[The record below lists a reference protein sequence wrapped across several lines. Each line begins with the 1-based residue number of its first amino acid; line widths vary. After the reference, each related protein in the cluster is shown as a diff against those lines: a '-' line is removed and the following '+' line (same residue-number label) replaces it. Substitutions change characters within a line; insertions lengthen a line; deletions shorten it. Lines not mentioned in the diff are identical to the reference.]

1 MQNCQNC
8 GVNNTITV
16 NKRSRNEPLG
26 HVHLFDVRRE
36 DKPVWTL
43 SAHSDGVNG
52 LVLSP
57 QCPDCLITVSSDE
70 TMKVALPV
78 SPQYCSNCHATPIPG
93 TTYFCLI

>member
-1 MQNCQNC
+1 MNTFCMGSNHKRCQLNS
-8 GVNNTITV
+8 T
-16 NKRSRNEPLG
+16 G

-57 QCPDCLITVSSDE
+57 QCPDCLVTVSSDE
-70 TMKVALPV
+70 TMKVMR
-78 SPQYCSNCHATPIPG
+78 
-93 TTYFCLI
+93 F

>member
-1 MQNCQNC
+1 MII
-8 GVNNTITV
+8 GVEINF
-16 NKRSRNEPLG
+16 SG

-70 TMKVALPV
+70 TMKVTDPA
-78 SPQYCSNCHATPIPG
+78 SSQYPSNEIQFYKMTI
-93 TTYFCLI
+93 IV

>member
-1 MQNCQNC
+1 MKTFVWLQIIRDFEIN
-8 GVNNTITV
+8 VT
-16 NKRSRNEPLG
+16 G

-57 QCPDCLITVSSDE
+57 QCPDCLVTVSSDE
-70 TMKVALPV
+70 TMKVMR
-78 SPQYCSNCHATPIPG
+78 
-93 TTYFCLI
+93 F

>member
-1 MQNCQNC
+1 MNF
-8 GVNNTITV
+8 T
-16 NKRSRNEPLG
+16 G

-57 QCPDCLITVSSDE
+57 QCPDCLVTVSSDE
-70 TMKVALPV
+70 TMKVT
-78 SPQYCSNCHATPIPG
+78 HAISSQLHQIAIHLTQHFILSDCIIELE
-93 TTYFCLI
+93 T

>member
-1 MQNCQNC
+1 MRCKINF
-8 GVNNTITV
+8 T
-16 NKRSRNEPLG
+16 G

-57 QCPDCLITVSSDE
+57 QCPDCLVTVSSDE
-70 TMKVALPV
+70 TMKVSYYVNLKSSFFP
-78 SPQYCSNCHATPIPG
+78 SPAKLHILS
-93 TTYFCLI
+93 